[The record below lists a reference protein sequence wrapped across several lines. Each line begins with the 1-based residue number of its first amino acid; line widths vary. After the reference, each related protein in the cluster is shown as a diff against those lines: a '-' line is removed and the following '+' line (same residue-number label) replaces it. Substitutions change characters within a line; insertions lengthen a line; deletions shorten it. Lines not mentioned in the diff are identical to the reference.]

1 MVRSPRGA
9 RALGALLGLLLL
21 LVTAPVRAQAVALVS
36 SSFNAGS
43 LQASWDHTVPPGGQ
57 NRYLLVGVSLRHVQ
71 RATVVAEA
79 RFVDA
84 ANVTRPLALL
94 GSATFPGQV
103 RIELWGLAAP
113 SEGQGVITVRLDAT
127 GGLVAGA
134 LSFTGVH
141 QVASIGALVSNMGTG
156 ATASVAVPSATGE
169 AIVSVFANNGF
180 VLPVPRA
187 PHTSQWAFQGQ
198 LFGAGG
204 HEAGRTGATVVWD
217 TPGASLP
224 WLLAGVSVKPAQPA
238 TLPPDAGPPDL
249 PPDLPPD
256 AVMPPPD
263 APPPVDAPRRW
274 GSTLPRLPRTRARAE
289 LMPQSPLT
297 CRPARPT
304 VHLAPAMGP
313 RSWSTASRRW
323 TLVQTAPRPPTRAR
337 TADRTAASRSTRG
350 RTTSAAPAG
359 SSGRPP
365 GRAALRWRHWRRSRC
380 WR

>member
-1 MVRSPRGA
+1 VRSPRGA
-9 RALGALLGLLLL
+9 RPLGALLGLLLL

-36 SSFNAGS
+36 SSFNTGS
-43 LQASWDHTVPPGGQ
+43 LQASWSHTVPPGGQ

-71 RATVVAEA
+71 RATVVSEA

-84 ANVTRPLALL
+84 ANVTQPLALL
-94 GSATFPGQV
+94 GSATSPGQV

-127 GGLVAGA
+127 GGLVAGG

-141 QVASIGALVSNMGTG
+141 QVASIGAVVSNMGTG

-169 AIVSVFANNGF
+169 AIVSVFGNNGI

-224 WLLAGVSVKPAQPA
+224 WLLAGVSVKPAQPVA
-238 TLPPDAGPPDL
+238 LPPDAGPPDL
-249 PPDLPPD
+249 APISHR
-256 AVMPPPD
+256 MPSCC
-263 APPPVDAPRRW
+263 RRMRRRRSTRLRW
-274 GSTLPRLPRTRARAE
+274 GSTLPAAFPGLEPGRSRCPDHL
-289 LMPQSPLT
+289 LT
-297 CRPARPT
+297 CRRALPT
-304 VHLAPAMGP
+304 VPLAAAMGP
-313 RSWSTASRRW
+313 RSRWTARRW
-323 TLVQTAPRPPTRAR
+323 RTLVQTAPRPPTRAR
-337 TADRTAASRSTRG
+337 TADRTAPSRSTRA
-350 RTTSAAPAG
+350 RTTLAAPAG
-359 SSGRPP
+359 LSGRSP
-365 GRAALRWRHWRRSRC
+365 GRAAALRWRPWRRSRC